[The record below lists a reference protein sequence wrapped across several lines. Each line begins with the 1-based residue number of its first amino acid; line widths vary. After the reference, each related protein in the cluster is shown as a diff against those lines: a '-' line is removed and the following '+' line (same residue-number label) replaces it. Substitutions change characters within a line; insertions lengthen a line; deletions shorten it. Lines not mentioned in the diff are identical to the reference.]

1 MTDAPGPPSHK
12 LRFSGTRFWVTH
24 RRREYGPFDYEWSK
38 DFCGIELVY
47 RGHKF
52 GEYVSAEEI
61 FADLREFALPLTVV
75 EVSSIVLGCVIYGVL
90 NGLTEAERTRLLIE
104 RLTDAGHEKFTR
116 IEIEAGGE

>member
-1 MTDAPGPPSHK
+1 

-47 RGHKF
+47 RGKKF

-61 FADLREFALPLTVV
+61 FADLKEFALPTTVV

-90 NGLTEAERTRLLIE
+90 NGLNEAERNQLLID
-104 RLTDAGHEKFTR
+104 RLKAAGHEKFS
-116 IEIEAGGE
+116 EIEFDKSGG